1 MFQSWRLK
9 IRESELALQAGRL
22 EDACQRLQHDDLVHY
37 LPGRQLAER
46 IVSCLLERAAQYAAS
61 DAWTHAWK
69 DWEQA
74 HRLLGMSDSVAA
86 SQQGLLS
93 RFRQRV
99 EGHLQAARWQAALAL
114 FEPIASPITLG
125 PIEQTW
131 REVAHRM
138 TTVEQLVRRGRFS
151 EAEAEIGVLART
163 PETTDLIRPHLE
175 QIQQLRSRTRE
186 LTRTLHLAV
195 SQADWTS
202 ALKQADELLEMAPEH
217 RFAKEVRRQAWH
229 EVRPLTKPM
238 TPTHATCPV
247 DADFPG
253 STSATSDVDDLRW
266 VTPTS
271 DDPRPVRN
279 PSDSSPVSLP
289 TNIPQPHDVRPSR
302 CLLWV
307 DGVGGYL
314 LHWEPEVVI
323 GQAHESQR
331 VDVAILANIP
341 RRHVKLVRHAD
352 AYTVEPLSP
361 QQPIRLN
368 GQPLTKR
375 ALLVHHDLLEL
386 GSGVQLRFS
395 IPHPLS
401 TTARLEIISS
411 HRTQPRID
419 GVVLMAEACVL
430 GPQAISH
437 IVCRDWSTDLVLYRQ
452 RQKLWIRAAE
462 TVQIDGKTCAERA
475 PLELHSRIVGD
486 RFSLSLEELD
496 KCSHQ
501 PLL

>member
-22 EDACQRLQHDDLVHY
+22 EDACQRLQHDDLVRF

-61 DAWTHAWK
+61 DDWARAWQ

-74 HRLLGMSDSVAA
+74 HRLLGMSESVEA
-86 SQQGLLS
+86 SQQLLLS

-99 EGHLQAARWQAALAL
+99 EGHLQAARWQAALTL
-114 FEPIASPITLG
+114 FEQVASHTTLG
-125 PIEQTW
+125 PIEQTS

-138 TTVEQLVRRGRFS
+138 TTAEQLVRRGRFS

-163 PETTDLIRPHLE
+163 PETADLIRPHLE

-186 LTRTLHLAV
+186 LTRGLHLAV
-195 SQADWTS
+195 SQADWVS

-217 RFAKEVRRQAWH
+217 RLAKDVRRQAWQ
-229 EVRPLTKPM
+229 EVRPLAKP
-238 TPTHATCPV
+238 TFPAHAACPV
-247 DADFPG
+247 DTNSPA
-253 STSATSDVDDLRW
+253 STPANRDVDDVHF
-266 VTPTS
+266 VTPTNV
-271 DDPRPVRN
+271 DTRPLLHR
-279 PSDSSPVSLP
+279 SQTSPVSLP
-289 TNIPQPHDVRPSR
+289 MHDPQFHDLRASR

-314 LHWEPEVVI
+314 LHWEPEAVI

-341 RRHVKLVRHAD
+341 RRHVKIVRHAD
-352 AYTVEPLSP
+352 AYTVEPLSA

-368 GQPLTKR
+368 RQLLTKR

-386 GSGVQLRFS
+386 GSGVQLRFH

-419 GVVLMAEACVL
+419 GVVLMAESCVL
-430 GPQAISH
+430 SPQATGH
-437 IVCRDWSTDLVLYRQ
+437 IVCRAWSTDVVLYRQ

-462 TVQIDGKTCAERA
+462 TMQIDGKTYAERA
-475 PLELHSRIVGD
+475 PLELHSRIAGD

-496 KCSHQ
+496 KCSPQ